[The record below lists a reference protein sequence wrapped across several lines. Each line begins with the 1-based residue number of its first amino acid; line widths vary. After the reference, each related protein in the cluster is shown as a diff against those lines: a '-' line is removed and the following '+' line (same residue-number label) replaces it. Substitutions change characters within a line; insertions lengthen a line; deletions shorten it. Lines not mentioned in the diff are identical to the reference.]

1 MKRKNLSL
9 SRKLFL
15 NKATLAIL
23 NQAGQQSIKGGDYY
37 PGPVVNQ
44 PPSRAQGY
52 DCCIIATYGGPGCL
66 TGLNECLTG
75 LVDCTIEPV

>member
-1 MKRKNLSL
+1 MKTRKIDLGK
-9 SRKLFL
+9 KLFL

-23 NQAGQQSIKGGDYY
+23 NQESQRSIKGGDYY

-52 DCCIIATYGGPGCL
+52 DCCIIATYGGPGCII
-66 TGLNECLTG
+66 TGP
-75 LVDCTIEPV
+75 DCIIDLG